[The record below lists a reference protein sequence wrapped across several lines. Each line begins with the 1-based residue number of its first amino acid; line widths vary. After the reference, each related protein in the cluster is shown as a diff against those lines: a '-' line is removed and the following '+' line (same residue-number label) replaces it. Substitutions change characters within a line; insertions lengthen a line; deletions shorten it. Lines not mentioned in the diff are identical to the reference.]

1 MAETFV
7 NSKPSKLMS
16 FARFREFISFQLSN
30 RLIGKKTST
39 FPITFCIA
47 HFNSADFLEV
57 TLHAIRRHHP
67 DARIVVADSLSFWP
81 QYVAA
86 RTACKKFSAELHPL
100 LVNHRHTGLLNYLF
114 RQIRTGI
121 GVFLDQDCIL
131 LEPLNPL
138 LQKITPDILLAGPR
152 DEMWLTHPN
161 AFAQHPELRN
171 ERLRTHPEFI
181 HASLMIV
188 NVRQLRGWI
197 GRRPFSWNSA
207 WGPQPLERY
216 YGFTECIRRKNPA
229 AILSLDSQHTGYG
242 LGMVYCHNGHPIAY
256 HNWYSGRVF
265 GQIGKMDGLLEVD
278 WLQAESSR
286 FIADYWAN
294 TLKLDLQ

>member
-1 MAETFV
+1 
-7 NSKPSKLMS
+7 MS
-16 FARFREFISFQLSN
+16 FARFREFISFQLSG
-30 RLIGKKTST
+30 RLIGKSASNA
-39 FPITFCIA
+39 PVTFCIA

-57 TLHAIRRHHP
+57 ALHAIRHHHP
-67 DARIVVADSLSFWP
+67 DARIVVADSCSFRTELC
-81 QYVAA
+81 AA
-86 RTACKKFSAELHPL
+86 KSVCAKFSAELHPL
-100 LVNHRHTGLLNYLF
+100 LARHRHTGLLNYLF
-114 RQIRTGI
+114 RQIRTEI

-197 GRRPFSWNSA
+197 GHRPFSWNSA

-216 YGFTECIRRKNPA
+216 YGFTERIRRKNPA

-242 LGMVYCHNGHPIAY
+242 LGMVYRHNGHPIAY

-265 GQIGKMDGLLEVD
+265 GQTGKMDGVLEAD
-278 WLQAESSR
+278 WLRAESSR
-286 FIADYWAN
+286 FIHDYWSG
-294 TLKLDLQ
+294 TLNLDLPLTPSSISSKCQT